1 MNGSTLALQWTDDQT
16 VGDLFERH
24 VPAVAEHRPASLCLA
39 VNERC
44 SQLVPLERRQPQCS
58 AAHAG
63 RYAPLFQIYTDYS
76 DAKQFA
82 ERAIYQHTGKSTTVQ
97 SALSAQRV
105 LCALRFRSNK
115 SISGTSRLCGLTGG
129 TIVGCGRARA
139 LGLH

>member
-24 VPAVAEHRPASLCLA
+24 VPAVASLCLA

-44 SQLVPLERRQPQCS
+44 SQLVPLERRQPQGS

-82 ERAIYQHTGKSTTVQ
+82 ERAIYQHTGEVDYSIER
-97 SALSAQRV
+97 SF
-105 LCALRFRSNK
+105 CAARFMR
-115 SISGTSRLCGLTGG
+115 TS
-129 TIVGCGRARA
+129 V
-139 LGLH
+139 